1 MLFYYGK
8 KNNIMVQEPSYL
20 EMENA
25 SIVVSEALVWWNN
38 SVPKGFIQSQT
49 GNGSQEPAITC

>member
-1 MLFYYGK
+1 
-8 KNNIMVQEPSYL
+8 MVQDPPNL

-25 SIVVSEALVWWNN
+25 SIVLSEALVWWND

-49 GNGSQEPAITC
+49 GNGSQEPAISYKV